1 VRCRSTGVVGE
12 RFSRI
17 FLHRPASSSYNSA
30 ISVFYYH
37 LMITLFRCLS
47 LLPLGLLHA
56 FGALLGWLAYLGSGV
71 YRARFQANAAQ
82 AGFASSQVRAA
93 VAHAGRMVTELP
105 RLWMGA
111 SPHFEWQGS
120 ALVDAQYAAGKGV
133 LFLTPHLGC
142 FEVTAQGLAQR
153 YSAQYGDLTVL
164 YRPARK
170 AWMAALMESSRNR
183 PGLVAVP
190 TTLAGVKQMIK
201 ALKAGR
207 AVGLLPDQVPPEGL
221 GIWSPFFGR
230 EAYTMTLSARLAQ
243 QTGAAIVLTWG
254 ERLPWGRGYRLH
266 FSALPAA
273 LSNELAQAVA
283 QINAAME
290 GLIAQCPA
298 QYLWGYARYKSP
310 AAAPRGNAAV
320 HKDAA

>member
-1 VRCRSTGVVGE
+1 MR
-12 RFSRI
+12 
-17 FLHRPASSSYNSA
+17 
-30 ISVFYYH
+30 VFYYSF
-37 LMITLFRCLS
+37 MVTLFRCLS
-47 LLPLGLLHA
+47 VLPLWLLHA
-56 FGALLGWLAYLGSGV
+56 CGAVLGWVAFLSSGV
-71 YRARFQANAAQ
+71 YRARFLANVKQ
-82 AGFASSQVRAA
+82 AGFAWPQVRAA

-105 RLWMGA
+105 RLWMGS
-111 SPHFEWQGS
+111 SPRLQWQGTE
-120 ALVDAQYAAGKGV
+120 LLETKYREGKGIV
-133 LFLTPHLGC
+133 FLTPHLGC

-153 YSAQYGDLTVL
+153 YAAQYGDLTVL

-170 AWMAALMESSRNR
+170 AWMAGLIASSRNR
-183 PGLVAVP
+183 PGLMAVP

-230 EAYTMTLSARLAQ
+230 DAYTMTLSARLAQ
-243 QTGAAIVLTWG
+243 QTGAAVVLVWG

-266 FSALPAA
+266 FSQLAQP
-273 LSNELAQAVA
+273 LSDDLTQAVA

-298 QYLWGYARYKSP
+298 QYLWGYGRYKQP
-310 AAAPRGNAAV
+310 ASALHRSTALHEEAA
-320 HKDAA
+320 